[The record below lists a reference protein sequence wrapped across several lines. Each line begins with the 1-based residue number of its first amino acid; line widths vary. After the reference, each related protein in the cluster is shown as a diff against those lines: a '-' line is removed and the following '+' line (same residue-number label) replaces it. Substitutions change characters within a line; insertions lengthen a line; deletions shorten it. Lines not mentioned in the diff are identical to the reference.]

1 MEISFLG
8 QGLSSS
14 DDSVGNVLI
23 NSFSDAEFNKFGCL
37 VAFASLSGIDG
48 ISEAVKNSK
57 QHIKQFGI
65 VVGIDQKGTSK
76 EALEALLGLD
86 IGTRIYYTISYIIFH
101 PKIYL
106 FEGDKKCRIILG
118 SSNLTQTGLC
128 QNIEASFVI
137 DFTKPDEKGESLLR
151 QIYDYFK
158 SFFDGDIG
166 NLNKL
171 TKELIE
177 KLFEGGI
184 IPDESERS
192 RAQEDKVAQQKESG
206 KAERWGELKTLF
218 PTIEI
223 QKLPNGFIKK
233 VKATASIPAVTPIAI
248 APTQEVAIR
257 PAQEETIH
265 PEIITPEATTTET
278 AFYMHLNR
286 LQGKTVPGE
295 ARITR
300 IPGEARIPMA
310 ARNRAEDFWGWS
322 SEYRTEVHSGGKKTR
337 QYKEW
342 KPEWEIIDLSTHTTY
357 YENVRIYE
365 YVNSMDFR
373 FYSPKLVSMGADE
386 LDIVRI
392 TRIPAGQRGVF
403 KCELAKKG
411 TAIHSQ
417 WERLLTESVRN
428 SNRKFGFTNL

>member
-8 QGLSSS
+8 QGFSSS

-57 QHIKQFGI
+57 QHIKQFGV

-137 DFTKPDEKGESLLR
+137 DFTKPDEKGENLLR

-192 RAQEDKVAQQKESG
+192 RAQEDKIAQQKETG
-206 KAERWGELKTLF
+206 KAERWNELKTLF
-218 PTIEI
+218 PTIGI

-233 VKATASIPAVTPIAI
+233 EKVTAPIPAVTPTAI
-248 APTQEVAIR
+248 APTQEAATR
-257 PAQEETIH
+257 PAQEEPIH
-265 PEIITPEATTTET
+265 PEIITPEATTAQTT
-278 AFYMHLNR
+278 FYMHLNR
-286 LQGKTVPGE
+286 LQGST
-295 ARITR
+295 
-300 IPGEARIPMA
+300 IPGEARISMA
-310 ARNRAEDFWGWS
+310 ARDQAEDFWGWS
-322 SEYRTEVHSGGKKTR
+322 SEYRTELRSGGKKTR

-342 KPEWEIIDLSTHTTY
+342 KPEWEIIDLSTHSIY
-357 YENVRIYE
+357 YENVRMYE
-365 YVNSMDFR
+365 YGDSMDFR

-392 TRIPAGQRGVF
+392 NRIPAGQRGVF

-417 WERLLTESVRN
+417 WERLLTEKVRN
-428 SNRKFGFTNL
+428 SNRRFGFTNL

>member
-8 QGLSSS
+8 QGLGGS
-14 DDSVGNVLI
+14 DKSVGSILI
-23 NSFSDAEFNKFGCL
+23 NSFSDAEFNKFSSL

-48 ISEAVKNSK
+48 ISSAVKNSK
-57 QHIKQFGI
+57 QHIKQFGV

-86 IGTRIYYTISYIIFH
+86 IGTRIYYTISHIIFH

-137 DFTKPDEKGESLLR
+137 DFSKPDEKGEKLLK

-171 TKELIE
+171 TQELIE

-184 IPDESERS
+184 IPDESERIKV
-192 RAQEDKVAQQKESG
+192 QEDKIAQQKETG

-218 PTIEI
+218 PKIEL

-233 VKATASIPAVTPIAI
+233 EKVTAPPVAKPITI
-248 APTQEVAIR
+248 T
-257 PAQEETIH
+257 PAQEAEVV
-265 PEIITPEATTTET
+265 TPA
-278 AFYMHLNR
+278 
-286 LQGKTVPGE
+286 Q
-295 ARITR
+295 
-300 IPGEARIPMA
+300 
-310 ARNRAEDFWGWS
+310 DD
-322 SEYRTEVHSGGKKTR
+322 
-337 QYKEW
+337 
-342 KPEWEIIDLSTHTTY
+342 WELKG
-357 YENVRIYE
+357 
-365 YVNSMDFR
+365 
-373 FYSPKLVSMGADE
+373 KLVWKKKK
-386 LDIVRI
+386 L
-392 TRIPAGQRGVF
+392 PATDVLF
-403 KCELAKKG
+403 VKTKG
-411 TAIHSQ
+411 TNPTGSLRFSQ
-417 WERLLTESVRN
+417 ADWMISGEKIDQTKYFRYVVFGKLAWAKTQSNVEMAKVLFNVKILGKDNGQHRLILRHNPDWESGQGNITTSLSWGELSEEI
-428 SNRKFGFTNL
+428 RKKDLKGKDFYLYAPPEGQNEPFYIEIKEPTSSTAPLDEFF